1 MNRCLPFDLAHGCA
15 GGTGIVSVDV
25 AIGLDGINLG
35 GRGLARLQGKTALI
49 TGAGAGIGRAAAI
62 LFASEGARVGVA
74 EIVRERGEATVSAI
88 KAAGG
93 EAIFIETD
101 VSKPASVE
109 AAVWTTVNAFDG
121 LDVLY
126 NNAGGATP
134 GDGKVTEIGIEEFRR
149 TIGVDLLGTFLGCRF
164 ALPVMAER
172 GGGSI
177 INTTSIRALIGTAGA
192 DAYTAAKGGVL
203 ALTRALALQ
212 WAAQNIRVNAIA
224 PGVVLSERVRA
235 LLRDDDPLIRKSL
248 LGPGQPEDIA
258 QMALFLASDESARIT
273 GAILPVDSGGSAI

>member
-1 MNRCLPFDLAHGCA
+1 MERSLRFELLRVCA
-15 GGTGIVSVDV
+15 GHWLGGMSR
-25 AIGLDGINLG
+25 GGGSLGRLDG
-35 GRGLARLQGKTALI
+35 KSVLI
-49 TGAGAGIGRAAAI
+49 TGAGAGIGRAAAL
-62 LFASEGARVGVA
+62 LFAREGARAGVA
-74 EIVRERGEATVSAI
+74 EIVRERGDATVAAI

-93 EAIFIETD
+93 EAIFLETD

-109 AAVWTTVNAFDG
+109 AAVWATVNAFGG

-134 GDGKVTEIGIEEFRR
+134 GDGKVTEIAIEEFWRS
-149 TIGVDLLGTFLGCRF
+149 IGVDLLGTFLGCRF

-177 INTTSIRALIGTAGA
+177 INTTSVRALIGTAGA

-212 WAAQNIRVNAIA
+212 WAASNIRVNAIS
-224 PGVVLSERVRA
+224 PGVVLSERVRN
-235 LLRDDDPLIRKSL
+235 LLRDDDPLIKKSL
-248 LGPGQPEDIA
+248 LSPGEPEDVA
-258 QMALFLASDESARIT
+258 HLALFLASDESARIT
-273 GAILPVDSGGSAI
+273 GAILPVDSGATAI

>member
-1 MNRCLPFDLAHGCA
+1 
-15 GGTGIVSVDV
+15 
-25 AIGLDGINLG
+25 
-35 GRGLARLQGKTALI
+35 LARLQGKTALI

-121 LDVLY
+121 LNVLY

-212 WAAQNIRVNAIA
+212 WGAQNIRVNAIA

-273 GAILPVDSGGSAI
+273 GAILPVDSGGSAF

>member
-1 MNRCLPFDLAHGCA
+1 
-15 GGTGIVSVDV
+15 
-25 AIGLDGINLG
+25 
-35 GRGLARLQGKTALI
+35 LARLQGKTALI

-62 LFASEGARVGVA
+62 LFAREGARVGVA
-74 EIVRERGEATVSAI
+74 EIVRERGEAAVAAI

-109 AAVWTTVNAFDG
+109 AAVWTTVNAFGG

-126 NNAGGATP
+126 NNAGGATR
-134 GDGKVTEIGIEEFRR
+134 GDGKITEIGIEEFWR

-212 WAAQNIRVNAIA
+212 WAAQNIRVNAVS
-224 PGVVLSERVRA
+224 PGVVLSERVKA
-235 LLRDDDPLIRKSL
+235 LLRDDDPLIEKSL

>member
-1 MNRCLPFDLAHGCA
+1 
-15 GGTGIVSVDV
+15 
-25 AIGLDGINLG
+25 
-35 GRGLARLQGKTALI
+35 LARLQGKTALI

-62 LFASEGARVGVA
+62 LFAREGARVGVA
-74 EIVRERGEATVSAI
+74 EILRERGEATVTAI

-134 GDGKVTEIGIEEFRR
+134 GDGKVTEIGIEEFWR

-212 WAAQNIRVNAIA
+212 WAAHNIRVNAIA
-224 PGVVLSERVRA
+224 PGVVLSERVKA
-235 LLRDDDPLIRKSL
+235 LLREDDPLIEKSL